1 MRKFIRLLRD
11 RSGASA
17 AEFALVLPLLLILLF
32 GIIDGGRF
40 IWEYN
45 RAEKATQMG
54 ARFAAAT
61 APVASGLIDATFV
74 GVDCGDGPIG
84 PGTNVCAAALP
95 DVTCDDTSCNC
106 ASCPTG
112 VPGTYDGT
120 AFANIVARVHAFEP
134 SANAENVE
142 VIYSGSGL
150 GYAGD
155 PTGPDVSP
163 LVTVR
168 LTGLEFTP
176 ITSFLLASIDKPS
189 FSTTLTAEDLAGSV
203 AN

>member
-1 MRKFIRLLRD
+1 MNLRLLLRD
-11 RSGASA
+11 RTGAGA

-61 APVASGLIDATFV
+61 APVASGLVDASFV
-74 GVDCGDGPIG
+74 GVDCEGAALR
-84 PGTNVCAAALP
+84 PGEKVCAAALP
-95 DVTCDDTSCNC
+95 EVVCTDTTCECSG
-106 ASCPTG
+106 CPSG

-120 AFANIVARVHAFEP
+120 AFGNIVARVQAFEP
-134 SANAENVE
+134 TVTAGNVE
-142 VIYSGSGL
+142 VVYSGSGL

-176 ITSFLLASIDKPS
+176 VASFMLANIDKPS
-189 FSTTLTAEDLAGSV
+189 FTSTLTAEDLAGSV
-203 AN
+203 SN